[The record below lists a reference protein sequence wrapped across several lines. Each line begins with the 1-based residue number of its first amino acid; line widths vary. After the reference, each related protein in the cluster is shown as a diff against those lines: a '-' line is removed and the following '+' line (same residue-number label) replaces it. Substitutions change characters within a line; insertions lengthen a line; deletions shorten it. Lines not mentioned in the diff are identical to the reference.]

1 METKHVAFNLEKTYL
16 KDLSFES
23 PFAGH
28 AAPLGNSSRFDAD
41 FQSNVTSIG
50 ENRYEICLTLTGK
63 GINSETENVV
73 YLIELAQAGVFVKE
87 GEIEEDLLR
96 KISLTDCLQILFPYL
111 REAVDSILV
120 KSGFPPLVINNID
133 FKSSYMEA
141 LEVQDKGET

>member
-1 METKHVAFNLEKTYL
+1 METKHAAFNLEKTYL

-63 GINSETENVV
+63 GINSETENVI
-73 YLIELAQAGVFVKE
+73 YLIEMVQAGVFVKE
-87 GEIEEDLLR
+87 GEIDEDLLR

-120 KSGFPPLVINNID
+120 KSGFPPLVISNID

-141 LEVQDKGET
+141 LEARDKREK

>member
-41 FQSNVTSIG
+41 FHSNVTSIG

-63 GINSETENVV
+63 GINSETENVI
-73 YLIELAQAGVFVKE
+73 YLIEMVQAGVFVKE
-87 GEIEEDLLR
+87 GEIDEDLLR
-96 KISLTDCLQILFPYL
+96 KISLTDCLAILFPYL